1 MQSILCGMSER
12 RLDPASLKA
21 LAHPLRADLFRALR
35 EAPAT
40 SAQLARRFDH
50 NTGTVSWHLRQ
61 LALAGLIVDD
71 PGHGDGRE
79 RWWRAEPGNL
89 NLDIREHGIRDDV
102 AAMEAARWY
111 AHDAWRRVYDRLT
124 AWVETAERWS
134 SRWIGASVLSEQV
147 IHLTP
152 EQLRSL
158 QDDLNDVVDRYRAIA
173 DGGSQGSGNL
183 RAVQVAFQAFPLGE
197 PDGD

>member
-1 MQSILCGMSER
+1 MGER
-12 RLDPASLKA
+12 NSNLDPVELRA

-40 SAQLARRFDH
+40 SAQLARRFGQ

-61 LALAGLIVDD
+61 LARAELIADD

-79 RWWRAEPGNL
+79 RWWRAEPVSL
-89 NLDIREHGIRDDV
+89 NLDIREHGIREDA

-111 AHDAWRRVYDRLT
+111 THDTWRRVYDRLEG
-124 AWVETAERWS
+124 WVETAERWA

-147 IHLTP
+147 LHLTP
-152 EQLRSL
+152 EHLHSL
-158 QDDLNDVVDRYRAIA
+158 QDDLVAVVDRYRTIA
-173 DGGSQGSGNL
+173 DSDDAPGSGDAQ
-183 RAVQVAFQAFPLGE
+183 AVQVAFMVFPLGE
-197 PDGD
+197 PDTD